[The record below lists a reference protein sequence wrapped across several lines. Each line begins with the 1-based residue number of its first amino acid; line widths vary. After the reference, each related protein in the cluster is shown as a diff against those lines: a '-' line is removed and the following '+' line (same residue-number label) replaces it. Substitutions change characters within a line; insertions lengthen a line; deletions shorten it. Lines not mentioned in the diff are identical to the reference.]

1 MQAAKVVL
9 GIGIAI
15 TVLAVGIG
23 WVIFPQLLQRKITS
37 QIRLEEGGEL
47 FERWVDIP
55 VPIYMKVYFFNVT
68 NPAQVRQ
75 GEKPILAE
83 LGPYV
88 YQQKRQRVVE
98 SISVENDTI
107 LFRPKITYY
116 FRPDMSEERL
126 ETDVITL
133 IDIPYV
139 GVVRKAM
146 TLSPFARS
154 LIRDISVDHNKEL
167 FMHRTVAEL
176 TFTGYKEPL
185 MKDLAD
191 LQGEELLPNNTFGI
205 YYGKNGTAGDLM
217 QIYSGVGDNTLFG
230 ETISWKGN
238 DMLSFWETDYC
249 NMINGSDGSVFPPF
263 VTRDRVLRIFS
274 PDMCRSI
281 YMKYHEDVE
290 VLGVPG
296 YRFITPREV
305 LEDPKVYPE
314 NTCYCTEPGD
324 DLEGCAKAG
333 VFYLAPCRKGAPV
346 VVSWPHFYDGDEIYV
361 QQSVGLEPNKD
372 KHETFIVLEPN
383 TGSLIKA
390 SKRFQINVELK
401 PTKHF
406 APMKKVQTM
415 LMPILWADESV
426 QLNEDNAEMINNKLM
441 KPIQIVTIGAWS
453 TLVVGLVLI
462 LIGSLLFARKDK
474 KDFKG

>member
-1 MQAAKVVL
+1 MQASKVIL
-9 GIGIAI
+9 GVGITL

-23 WVIFPQLLQRKITS
+23 WVIFPQLLQLKIKS
-37 QIRLEEGGEL
+37 QIRLEEGGDL
-47 FERWVDIP
+47 FQRWVDIP

-68 NPAQVRQ
+68 NPDDVKR
-75 GEKPILAE
+75 GEKPILDE
-83 LGPYV
+83 VGPYV

-98 SISVENDTI
+98 NISVENDTI
-107 LFRPKITYY
+107 SFRPKITYY
-116 FRPDMSEERL
+116 FRADLSEGRL
-126 ETDVITL
+126 ETDVMTL
-133 IDIPYV
+133 VDIPYA
-139 GVVRKAM
+139 GVVHKAIS
-146 TLSPFARS
+146 LSPFTRS
-154 LIRDISVDHNKEL
+154 LIRDISLDYNKDL

-176 TFTGYKEPL
+176 TFTGYFDPL
-185 MKDLAD
+185 MKDLAE
-191 LQGEELLPNNTFGI
+191 LQGQELLPNNTFGI

-230 ETISWKGN
+230 ETISWKGD
-238 DMLSFWETDYC
+238 DMLSFWDTDYC

-281 YMKYHEDVE
+281 YMNYHEDVE

-314 NTCYCTEPGD
+314 NKCYCTNPGD
-324 DLEGCAKAG
+324 DLAGCAKAG

-346 VVSWPHFYDGDEIYV
+346 VVSWPHFYDGDESYV
-361 QQSVGLEPNKD
+361 QQSVGLKPEQE

-406 APMKKVQTM
+406 PPMKKVKNM

-426 QLNEDNAEMINNKLM
+426 QLNEENAAMINGKLM
-441 KPIQIVTIGAWS
+441 KPVKIVTIGTWS
-453 TLVVGLVLI
+453 TLGLGLVLI
-462 LIGSLLFARKDK
+462 LIGALLLTREEKGN
-474 KDFKG
+474 FKG